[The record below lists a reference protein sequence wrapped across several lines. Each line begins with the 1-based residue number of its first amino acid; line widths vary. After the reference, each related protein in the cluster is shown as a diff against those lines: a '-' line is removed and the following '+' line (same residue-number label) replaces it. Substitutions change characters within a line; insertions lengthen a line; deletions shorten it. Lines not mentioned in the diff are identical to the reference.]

1 MRLQHRLTKANVLT
15 GLCLASAALMFLPA
29 CARWIRGA
37 ARPWLAPFSQAGTA
51 VTVHLR
57 TRVRDLTGR
66 RAPAPDERV
75 EALQQDLRARD
86 ETIQALRDKID
97 DLRRWRRTLEGFDC
111 KLIDARVVASEAVPL
126 RNRRLLAHA
135 DNAGVAAGD
144 VVTTRRVLHELPVA
158 LQGNYTVLGR
168 NYVVGRIVQA
178 AAYTATLQLVTD
190 RHFRMLGQLW
200 RLVWPNG
207 ERTLEADA
215 AHGARRRVTI
225 RHSGRTR
232 SFERVGKPIVVQAT
246 GDGRQIVLRRI
257 PREFGVAPRDLLTTG
272 DATGLVPF
280 GLTIGRVTRTE
291 RDPQAPR
298 FETVYV
304 EPLADLDTLR
314 EVYILV
320 PLARGGG

>member
-1 MRLQHRLTKANVLT
+1 MRLQHRLTKGKVLA

-29 CARWIRGA
+29 CAGWIRA
-37 ARPWLAPFSQAGTA
+37 ATRPWLAPLAQAGTA

-57 TRVRDLTGR
+57 TRARDLTGR
-66 RAPAPDERV
+66 GGPGPDARL

-86 ETIQALRDKID
+86 QTIQALRDRID
-97 DLRRWRRTLEGFDC
+97 DLRRWRRTLKGFDC
-111 KLIDARVVASEAVPL
+111 RLIDARVVASEAVPL
-126 RNRRLLAHA
+126 RNRRLVAYK
-135 DNAGVAAGD
+135 DDAGVSVGD
-144 VVTTRRVLHELPVA
+144 LATTRQVLHELPVA
-158 LQGNYTVLGR
+158 LQGNYTVLGQ

-178 AAYTATLQLVTD
+178 SAYTATLQLVTD

-200 RLVWPNG
+200 RLVWPG
-207 ERTLEADA
+207 DERTIGTDEGD
-215 AHGARRRVTI
+215 GARMAV

-246 GDGRQIVLRRI
+246 GDGRQIVLKRI
-257 PREFGVAPRDLLTTG
+257 PRAFGVAPRDLLTTG

-280 GLTIGRVTRTE
+280 GLTVGRVTRTE
-291 RDPQAPR
+291 RDPDAPR

-304 EPLADLDTLR
+304 EPLADLEALG

-320 PLARGGG
+320 PLARRGG